1 VIEQDAKQLES
12 LLRDAGR
19 PNEPTFI
26 EEEVAQL
33 AAYYRL
39 VLKWNPRLHLTT
51 ITSPKDFLR
60 RHILES
66 CFVKSRILPSVT
78 QVWDIGSGLGIPGVV
93 IAICRPNL
101 PVYLVESSRKKA
113 LFLAE
118 VIGNLRLTNV
128 KVIEA
133 RFESLEALPE
143 NSCLTARA
151 VEGMERMVPKMAK
164 LAEKAAQILL
174 LGSANIEGLICRSLN
189 DRWQVK
195 CSLTPNSD
203 RRYLIEANRST

>member
-1 VIEQDAKQLES
+1 MIEQDAKQVES

-19 PNEPTFI
+19 PNEPTFV

-33 AAYYRL
+33 ATYYRL

-51 ITSPKDFLR
+51 ITSPKDFLH

-66 CFVKSRILPSVT
+66 CFVKSQLLPSVT

-118 VIGNLRLTNV
+118 VMGNFQLSNV

-151 VEGMERMVPKMAK
+151 VEGMERMVPKMAR
-164 LAEKAAQILL
+164 LAERAAQILL
-174 LGSANIEGLICRSLN
+174 LGSANIENLLSEPLN

-195 CSLTPNSD
+195 RSLIPDSD
-203 RRYLIEANRST
+203 RRYLIEAVRST